1 MGIIISAFTI
11 EWYEEVY
18 FLWEQCEGIALSSAD
33 SRENIALYLKRNPAM
48 SFVAIDD
55 GDVAGSILGG
65 HDGRRG
71 YIHHLAVKSEY
82 RRQGLGRKLTEK
94 CVAALQ
100 KAGIQ
105 KCHLFIFNH
114 NTNGIAFWKAI
125 GWTRRSELS
134 IISKIIEDQT

>member
-1 MGIIISAFTI
+1 MGIIISPFTI
-11 EWYEEVY
+11 DCYEGVY
-18 FLWEQCEGIALSSAD
+18 ALWEQCQGIALSGAD
-33 SRENIALYLKRNPAM
+33 SRDNIALYLKRNPEM

-55 GDVAGSILGG
+55 GDIAGSILSG

-82 RRQGLGRKLTEK
+82 RRQGLGRKLAEK
-94 CVAALQ
+94 CVSALQ

-114 NTNGIAFWKAI
+114 NTGGLAFWKAI
-125 GWTRRSELS
+125 GWTRRSELN
-134 IISKIIEDQT
+134 IISKIIEHPT

>member
-1 MGIIISAFTI
+1 MGIIISPFTI
-11 EWYEEVY
+11 DWYEEVY
-18 FLWEQCEGIALSSAD
+18 SLWEQCNGIALSGAD
-33 SRENIALYLKRNPAM
+33 SRDNIALYLQRNPGM
-48 SFVAIDD
+48 SFVAIED
-55 GDVAGSILGG
+55 GNIAGSILSG

-71 YIHHLAVKSEY
+71 YIHHLAVRSEY
-82 RRQGLGRKLTEK
+82 RRKGLGRKLAEK
-94 CVAALQ
+94 CISALQ

-134 IISKIIEDQT
+134 IISKIIEHPT